1 MYLYG
6 TGGHAKVVI
15 DILVDNNIPVDG
27 LYDDDSSIDKLMG
40 YRVFCANEI
49 KGPLIVSI
57 GSNSIRKK
65 IAESLD
71 VLFGTA
77 IHSSAIISSN
87 ASVSEGSVVMQGA
100 IIQSCSTVGKH
111 CIINT
116 GASVDHDCRI
126 EDYVHISPHAALCGN
141 VEIGEGSWIAAG
153 SVIIPGIKIGRWSI
167 VGAGSVVTKDIP
179 DHVLAIGNRCEIIKN
194 IHLEQ

>member
-6 TGGHAKVVI
+6 ASGHAKVII
-15 DILVDNNIPVDG
+15 DILMDNNVSVEG
-27 LYDDDSSIDKLMG
+27 LYDDNASVDELIG
-40 YRVFCANEI
+40 YRVFRTNEI

-57 GSNSIRKK
+57 GSNTVRKR

-71 VLFGTA
+71 VLFGIA
-77 IHSSAIISSN
+77 IHPSAIISSN
-87 ASVSEGSVVMQGA
+87 ASVSEGSVAMQGV
-100 IIQSCSTVGKH
+100 IIQSCSTIGKH

-116 GASVDHDCRI
+116 GASIDHDCRI
-126 EDYVHISPHAALCGN
+126 EDYVHVSPHVTLCGN
-141 VEIGEGSWIAAG
+141 VEVGEGSWIAAG

-179 DHVLAIGNRCEIIKN
+179 DHVLAIGNRCEVIKS
-194 IHLEQ
+194 IHIE